1 MYSIENSQWSYLAG
15 SQDSILPANPQ
26 LPHFPKNQGRQQKS
40 RNKAPNQQRPD
51 QILAS
56 RITTILPPDAWN
68 QSITATRAQ
77 QPATVGPEK
86 YYMSEAQSK
95 DFKATFTS
103 VLEVVREEM
112 NIFIKEIYENN
123 KKYMEMHKI
132 VQNLQVEIESIK
144 KSQIKRKYF
153 E

>member
-1 MYSIENSQWSYLAG
+1 
-15 SQDSILPANPQ
+15 
-26 LPHFPKNQGRQQKS
+26 
-40 RNKAPNQQRPD
+40 
-51 QILAS
+51 
-56 RITTILPPDAWN
+56 
-68 QSITATRAQ
+68 
-77 QPATVGPEK
+77 
-86 YYMSEAQSK
+86 MSEAQSK

-144 KSQIKRKYF
+144 KSQVKRKYF